1 MKRHYKLKCNA
12 LHVYL
17 FTMRKQAS
25 IRNGF
30 LHLAGKKRKAQR
42 GGFIAPL
49 LVNGGKTTIGSLFG
63 SGNKIK
69 IKIKIRRR
77 RQ

>member
-42 GGFIAPL
+42 GFIAPL
-49 LVNGGKTTIGSLFG
+49 LVNGGKTTLGSLFG
-63 SGNKIK
+63 SRNKIK